1 VTAKQ
6 AVAAKAKDLQS
17 FFEGLPAV
25 WRGMLWVALSG
36 FFFSV
41 LNAELRSLALQLD
54 AFQTQFTRYL
64 MGTLVMLPFLIK
76 RGWAVYRPNN
86 LKGQIWRGAVH
97 TTALMLW
104 FIALPR
110 IGLADT
116 TAIGFTG
123 PIFVMLG
130 AAWFLGERMRWD
142 RWVAAL
148 LGFSGILVV
157 VAPKLAGDDGWFTL
171 IMLASAP
178 LFAAS
183 FLITKTLTRTESS
196 STIVLWQSLVI
207 ALLSLPL
214 GLLHWVAPTPWQWVA
229 FTCTGV
235 LGSLGHYCMARGFR
249 IADISATQS
258 LKFLDLIWAS
268 VMGFLFFGNIP
279 TQSTVIGA
287 SVILMATIWIAN
299 REHRRQY

>member
-1 VTAKQ
+1 MTAKQ

-76 RGWAVYRPNN
+76 RGWDVYRPNN

-229 FTCTGV
+229 FTCTGI

>member
-1 VTAKQ
+1 
-6 AVAAKAKDLQS
+6 
-17 FFEGLPAV
+17 
-25 WRGMLWVALSG
+25 MLWVALSG

-54 AFQTQFTRYL
+54 AFKTQFTRYL

-76 RGWAVYRPNN
+76 WGWAVYRPNN

-229 FTCTGV
+229 FTCTGI

>member
-1 VTAKQ
+1 PYPHESRFVTAKQ

-130 AAWFLGERMRWD
+130 AAW
-142 RWVAAL
+142 V
-148 LGFSGILVV
+148 
-157 VAPKLAGDDGWFTL
+157 
-171 IMLASAP
+171 
-178 LFAAS
+178 
-183 FLITKTLTRTESS
+183 
-196 STIVLWQSLVI
+196 
-207 ALLSLPL
+207 
-214 GLLHWVAPTPWQWVA
+214 
-229 FTCTGV
+229 
-235 LGSLGHYCMARGFR
+235 
-249 IADISATQS
+249 
-258 LKFLDLIWAS
+258 
-268 VMGFLFFGNIP
+268 
-279 TQSTVIGA
+279 
-287 SVILMATIWIAN
+287 
-299 REHRRQY
+299 